1 MTAFANAA
9 KRWLESPRTYR
20 IFQAIAIAS
29 LLIGLSVGIKQY
41 NLTAC
46 LTAYNEASNKATEQ
60 RSEAAAADRKALDDM
75 IGTFAGAR
83 NLPPGEAGP
92 AVVKALDDYIAARK
106 AADEQRRS
114 NPLPAPPS
122 QTCG

>member
-1 MTAFANAA
+1 MSKIGVVAR
-9 KRWLESPRTYR
+9 RWLESPWVNNAFR
-20 IFQAIAIAS
+20 IIAIVS
-29 LLIGLSVGIKQY
+29 LLIGLSVGKAQY
-41 NLTAC
+41 DLTQC
-46 LTAYNEASNKATEQ
+46 QLAYNNATNAATAL

-122 QTCG
+122 QTC